1 MQEGGQNG
9 GMWKFWVAGGLFLF
23 ERGLDLSGFQSIYL
37 SVVLWF
43 ASAIFFLVA
52 LREYA
57 SERSSDS
64 ILPKTERNVFKQQ
77 LHKALELDEKH
88 KELKEEVEELK
99 TNVAFLMSSEQ
110 KVAAAQEL
118 SKHEPAGEVEV
129 TSDVS
134 VIDQAVEIVSVLED
148 GGWDAKASP
157 LDKGKEPPE
166 GITVSG
172 SASAILIDAF
182 RHADLDI
189 KEDST
194 KKTGRTYIVIGPIKG
209 KKKNDS

>member
-1 MQEGGQNG
+1 
-9 GMWKFWVAGGLFLF
+9 VFLIIAA
-23 ERGLDLSGFQSIYL
+23 L
-37 SVVLWF
+37 VL
-43 ASAIFFLVA
+43 
-52 LREYA
+52 LRM
-57 SERSSDS
+57 
-64 ILPKTERNVFKQQ
+64 P
-77 LHKALELDEKH
+77 
-88 KELKEEVEELK
+88 EVEEKASGRVENLPDVVQAL
-99 TNVAFLMSSEQ
+99 TERVETLETLMSPEQ
-110 KVAAAQEL
+110 REVAAQEL

-134 VIDQAVEIVSVLED
+134 VIDQAEEIVGVLAD
-148 GGWDAKASP
+148 AGWDAKASP

-172 SASAILIDAF
+172 SASGILIDAF